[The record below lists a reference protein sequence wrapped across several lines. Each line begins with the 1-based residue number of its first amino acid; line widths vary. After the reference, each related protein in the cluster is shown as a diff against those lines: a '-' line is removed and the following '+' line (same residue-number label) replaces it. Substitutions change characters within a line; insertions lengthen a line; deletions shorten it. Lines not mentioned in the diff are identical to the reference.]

1 MKNNEKEFESNESF
15 LELLIWYGAA
25 ILSLGLI
32 YVTHIVL
39 KFAFKE
45 ALKETKMIE
54 R

>member
-39 KFAFKE
+39 KIAFKE